1 MKIKTNA
8 FCMATAAML
17 CLGTSNAL
25 ADVEVTKEMVR
36 DQSSKSDVAP
46 VPPVN
51 IDFGTAP
58 NQFRLDYGQSA
69 KTAEVL
75 IRESGVVVYQ
85 DFTTTVGNTSVN
97 YTISN
102 PKPNALYDIK
112 VKVNGSL
119 RIAQEL
125 PVGNEN

>member
-25 ADVEVTKEMVR
+25 ADVEVTKSEPV
-36 DQSSKSDVAP
+36 STTPKSDVAP

>member
-8 FCMATAAML
+8 FCMALSAML

-25 ADVEVTKEMVR
+25 ADVEVTKSEPV
-36 DQSSKSDVAP
+36 STTHKSDVAP

>member
-1 MKIKTNA
+1 
-8 FCMATAAML
+8 MATAAML

-36 DQSSKSDVAP
+36 NQSSKSDVAP